1 MDSTSTI
8 ILTALI
14 IALLALS
21 AFFSGTETAYTS
33 VSKTRLKNMANDGN
47 KKAQRVLSNCDNFDR
62 LLTTVLVGN
71 NIVNI
76 ASSTLVTS
84 ILTELYG
91 AEMGV
96 ILATILMITVLLIIG
111 EITPKTLAKRHP
123 EKVAMLFAST
133 IHGIMVIL
141 SPITWVFMKLTH
153 AVTKVAGD
161 DGTKEP
167 TMTEEELSVM
177 IDEIEQ
183 EGTIE
188 KSEGE
193 LIKSAIEFDDI
204 RVSEICVP
212 RVDVAAVSV
221 ETDVEKMKDMFITSE
236 FSRIPVYEGTVDHI
250 IGAIFIKDFFMKY
263 TSGKPFSIT
272 DIIRPVKF
280 VPETASI
287 ATVMNDLQK
296 AKLHMAIVL
305 DDFGGT
311 VGIVTMEDILEELV
325 GEIWDESD
333 IIKYPI
339 TKEADGTYTVLGDA
353 NIYDVMEK
361 VGRRFEDG
369 DYDSFTVGGYI
380 YYRLERIPKVG
391 DEVVYEDV
399 RMIVKSIR
407 NRRIRE
413 VTFAIDPNLL
423 LTDGSEG
430 KEENQ

>member
-1 MDSTSTI
+1 
-8 ILTALI
+8 
-14 IALLALS
+14 
-21 AFFSGTETAYTS
+21 
-33 VSKTRLKNMANDGN
+33 
-47 KKAQRVLSNCDNFDR
+47 
-62 LLTTVLVGN
+62 
-71 NIVNI
+71 
-76 ASSTLVTS
+76 
-84 ILTELYG
+84 
-91 AEMGV
+91 
-96 ILATILMITVLLIIG
+96 
-111 EITPKTLAKRHP
+111 
-123 EKVAMLFAST
+123 MLFAST

-141 SPITWVFMKLTH
+141 SPIIWVFMKLTH

-177 IDEIEQ
+177 IDEIQQ

-221 ETDVEKMKDMFITSE
+221 ETDVEKMRDMFITSE

-296 AKLHMAIVL
+296 AKL
-305 DDFGGT
+305 
-311 VGIVTMEDILEELV
+311 
-325 GEIWDESD
+325 
-333 IIKYPI
+333 YPI

>member
-1 MDSTSTI
+1 
-8 ILTALI
+8 
-14 IALLALS
+14 
-21 AFFSGTETAYTS
+21 
-33 VSKTRLKNMANDGN
+33 
-47 KKAQRVLSNCDNFDR
+47 
-62 LLTTVLVGN
+62 
-71 NIVNI
+71 
-76 ASSTLVTS
+76 
-84 ILTELYG
+84 
-91 AEMGV
+91 
-96 ILATILMITVLLIIG
+96 
-111 EITPKTLAKRHP
+111 
-123 EKVAMLFAST
+123 
-133 IHGIMVIL
+133 
-141 SPITWVFMKLTH
+141 
-153 AVTKVAGD
+153 
-161 DGTKEP
+161 
-167 TMTEEELSVM
+167 
-177 IDEIEQ
+177 
-183 EGTIE
+183 
-188 KSEGE
+188 
-193 LIKSAIEFDDI
+193 
-204 RVSEICVP
+204 
-212 RVDVAAVSV
+212 
-221 ETDVEKMKDMFITSE
+221 
-236 FSRIPVYEGTVDHI
+236 
-250 IGAIFIKDFFMKY
+250 MKY

-413 VTFAIDPNLL
+413 VTFAID
-423 LTDGSEG
+423 GSEG

>member
-1 MDSTSTI
+1 
-8 ILTALI
+8 
-14 IALLALS
+14 
-21 AFFSGTETAYTS
+21 
-33 VSKTRLKNMANDGN
+33 
-47 KKAQRVLSNCDNFDR
+47 
-62 LLTTVLVGN
+62 
-71 NIVNI
+71 
-76 ASSTLVTS
+76 
-84 ILTELYG
+84 
-91 AEMGV
+91 
-96 ILATILMITVLLIIG
+96 
-111 EITPKTLAKRHP
+111 
-123 EKVAMLFAST
+123 MLFIQYPPCST
-133 IHGIMVIL
+133 CQKAKKWLDAHGL
-141 SPITWVFMKLTH
+141 SYTERHIKEDNPTYEELKVWWERSGMPLKKFFNTSGLLYKSLQLKEKL
-153 AVTKVAGD
+153 
-161 DGTKEP
+161 P

-177 IDEIEQ
+177 IDEIQQ

-221 ETDVEKMKDMFITSE
+221 ETDVEKMRDMFITSE

>member
-1 MDSTSTI
+1 MDSNSTI
-8 ILTALI
+8 ALTALI

-21 AFFSGTETAYTS
+21 AFFSATETAYTS
-33 VSKTRLKNMANDGN
+33 VNRTRLKSMANDGN
-47 KKAQRVLSNCDNFDR
+47 KKARRVLSNSDNFDR
-62 LLTTVLVGN
+62 LLTTVLIGN

-84 ILTELYG
+84 ILTAYYG

-96 ILATILMITVLLIIG
+96 ILATALMITVLLIVG

-123 EKVAMLFAST
+123 EKVAMMFSSAVRAV
-133 IHGIMVIL
+133 MVVL
-141 SPITWVFMKLTH
+141 SPLTWVFVRLTH
-153 AVTKVAGD
+153 VVTRSVDNGK
-161 DGTKEP
+161 KEP
-167 TMTEEELSVM
+167 TMTEEELTVM
-177 IDEIEQ
+177 IDEIQQ

-212 RVDVAAVSV
+212 RVDVVAVDV
-221 ETDVEKMKDMFITSE
+221 DTDIEKMKDVFISSE
-236 FSRIPVYEGTVDHI
+236 FSRVPVYEGSIDHI
-250 IGAIFIKDFFMKY
+250 IGAVFIKDFFMKY
-263 TSGKPFSIT
+263 TNGGEFRIT
-272 DIIRPVKF
+272 DILRALKF

-296 AKLHMAIVL
+296 AKLHMAVVL

-339 TKEADGTYTVLGDA
+339 TKEQDGTYTVLGDA
-353 NIYDVMEK
+353 HIYDVMEK
-361 VGRRFEDG
+361 IGRVFNDG
-369 DYDSFTVGGYI
+369 DYDSSTVGGYI
-380 YYRLERIPKVG
+380 YYRLEKIPRVG
-391 DEVVYEDV
+391 DEVVYKDV

-407 NRRIRE
+407 NRRIKE
-413 VTFAIDPNLL
+413 VTFAIDPSLVAE
-423 LTDGSEG
+423 DGSGE
-430 KEENQ
+430 KEESR